1 MDKKQAAQNVYKQL
15 RNYLDEQDIKYDRN
29 DEEMNIWFAMRGD
42 DMRVPLDIRIDE
54 KYQMVKVLS
63 PLEFKI
69 PQEFRED
76 MARVIN
82 QLNFMIINGCIDYD
96 FETGSVAYRINATFE
111 DSIIGNGTLHYLIGT
126 AINTVEA
133 FNVKFFLIVNG
144 KMSAQAYLKKLT
156 SDNK

>member
-15 RNYLDEQDIKYDRN
+15 CNYLTEQDIKYDRN

-42 DMRVPLDIRIDE
+42 DMRVLLDITIDE
-54 KYQMVKVLS
+54 KNQMVRGLS

-69 PQEFRED
+69 PQELRED

-82 QLNFMIINGCIDYD
+82 QLNFMIVNGCIDYD
-96 FETGSVAYRINATFE
+96 FETGTVAYRINAYFRDSTLSGGTF
-111 DSIIGNGTLHYLIGT
+111 HYLIG
-126 AINTVEA
+126 ALVNTVEA

-144 KMSAQAYLKKLT
+144 KMSAQTYLKKLT
-156 SDNK
+156 SSNE